1 MERRNL
7 EPKIEKEGVREI
19 RKLSPCCTTGKNQ
32 ARKKRDSRL
41 VAKSSKRVKEA
52 RKGNNPD
59 VDLAIVEVSGCD
71 KYEAKF

>member
-19 RKLSPCCTTGKNQ
+19 RKLSPCYTTGKNQ

-41 VAKSSKRVKEA
+41 VAKSSKSQ
-52 RKGNNPD
+52 G
-59 VDLAIVEVSGCD
+59 S
-71 KYEAKF
+71 